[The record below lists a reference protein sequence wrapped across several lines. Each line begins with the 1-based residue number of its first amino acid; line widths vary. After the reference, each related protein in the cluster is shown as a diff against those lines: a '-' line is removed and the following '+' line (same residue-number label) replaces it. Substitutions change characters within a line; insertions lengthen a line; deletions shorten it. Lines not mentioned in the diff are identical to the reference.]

1 MAKEVYPNTTIIA
14 EMIDS
19 KAYFKL
25 VKDFAKAEENMSD
38 KEYTTELPLY
48 EKALIAEAV
57 RQAKGWLNKHMKSNY
72 TFHGAGFE
80 DEELHIQIIIK

>member
-14 EMIDS
+14 EMLDS
-19 KAYFKL
+19 RAYFKL
-25 VKDFAKAEENMSD
+25 VKDFASAEENMSD
-38 KEYTTELPLY
+38 KEYTLKFPIY

-57 RQAKGWLNKHMKSNY
+57 RQAKGWLNKYIKANY
-72 TFHGAGFE
+72 VFHGAEFS